1 MDGSARRAR
10 RPRCRDGGA
19 GRRPGPAAAATGR
32 SRQALRP
39 PRARPPGGDRAPART
54 GPAAA
59 VRHGL
64 ARVLSKRGLCSRTEA
79 ARWIA
84 GGRVSVDGRL
94 VRDPEFPTRADAAI
108 AIDGLPGLAPRRCH
122 VMLHKPR
129 GLVTTT
135 RDEQGR
141 DTIYRC
147 LAGAG
152 LPWLAPVG
160 RLDKA
165 SEGLLLL
172 SNDPAWA
179 AAITDP
185 ARGPRKTYH
194 VQVDAIPGEALLRAL
209 EAGAPVD
216 GELLRAASARLLRA
230 GGKNAWL
237 EIVLEEGRNRHIRR
251 LLAAFDIAVLRLVR
265 VAIGGL
271 VLGDLPKGGW
281 RELSAEEAATLAP
294 AVTP

>member
-1 MDGSARRAR
+1 M
-10 RPRCRDGGA
+10 
-19 GRRPGPAAAATGR
+19 
-32 SRQALRP
+32 
-39 PRARPPGGDRAPART
+39 DRAGCGT
-54 GPAAA
+54 
-59 VRHGL
+59 RHGL
-64 ARVLSKRGLCSRTEA
+64 ARVLSKRGLCSRSEA
-79 ARWIA
+79 ARWI
-84 GGRVSVDGRL
+84 VDGRVGVEGRI
-94 VRDPEFPTRADAAI
+94 VRDPEAPTLPGADI
-108 AIDGLPGLAPRRCH
+108 VIDGLPAPSARRCH

-129 GLVTTT
+129 GLVTST

-147 LAGAG
+147 LDGAG

-194 VQVDAIPGEALLRAL
+194 VQVGRIPDASLLRAL
-209 EAGAPVD
+209 EAGAAVE
-216 GELLRAASARLLRA
+216 GEHLRAGSVRLLRA

-237 EIVLEEGRNRHIRR
+237 EIVLDEGRNRQIRR
-251 LLAAFDIAVLRLVR
+251 LLAAFDVAVLRLVR

-271 VLGDLPKGGW
+271 ALGDLPKGGW
-281 RELSAEEAATLAP
+281 RELTADEVAALAP
-294 AVTP
+294 PTPVTPSARPVPARSG